1 MIGLARGSYARAR
14 FWRKNRRALVQ
25 CAASCCAVAC
35 LLIPVMGAQAEDI
48 NYGYDALGRLTSV
61 TVAGASVYY
70 DYDSAGNI
78 TAIRRQGTLSAAG
91 PESDA
96 SPSHISHGGV
106 SPLSP
111 ASTQASVR

>member
-1 MIGLARGSYARAR
+1 MIDSIVHLFSCIGKWRETSRAPAER
-14 FWRKNRRALVQ
+14 VVGFCAL
-25 CAASCCAVAC
+25 AC
-35 LLIPVMGAQAEDI
+35 LLMPAMSAHADDI
-48 NYGYDALGRLTSV
+48 AYGYDALRRLTSV
-61 TVAGASVYY
+61 TAAGAIAYY